1 MLLYRSL
8 PDGFTLLKGIPSEEL
23 KLRDLVFVWKVSDQ
37 GLGVQRVASSQGLSN
52 AGKVAK
58 RWRLDSSTWLCA
70 GICSLHAWRRG
81 AGRRGG
87 VRTPL

>member
-1 MLLYRSL
+1 MKMLLYRSL

-52 AGKVAK
+52 AGKVDFWWCQEMEIGFFDMA
-58 RWRLDSSTWLCA
+58 LC
-70 GICSLHAWRRG
+70 GDM
-81 AGRRGG
+81 
-87 VRTPL
+87 